1 MRAESSRE
9 SKTMPDEGDAAVSDP
24 RFPRI
29 GIVSKPRLDG
39 VSDELAA
46 VVERLEAAGSEVTF
60 DTEAAELFD
69 GAELPSLPREQL
81 AAVVDLLI
89 VLGGDGTLLSVATAA
104 AEARVPVFGVNY
116 GGMGFITPTPR
127 ASLMEAIEK
136 LLDGR
141 TRTSRRHLLR
151 AQVLDRDDRL
161 RLRRDVL
168 NDAVLNKTDLARIV
182 ELTVHVDGE
191 LVSSFRADGLIVC
204 TATGSTAYSLAA
216 GGPIVMPEIDAV
228 VLTPICPHTLTNRP
242 LALPGAAVVEIRQRA
257 SDQEVYLSLDG
268 QQGVELAAGDRV
280 HIQRS
285 PEVLELLQPVPTSY
299 FEVLRAKLNWGSQ

>member
-1 MRAESSRE
+1 MAV
-9 SKTMPDEGDAAVSDP
+9 EGDSSMTDP

-29 GIVSKPRLDG
+29 GVVSKPRLEG
-39 VSDELAA
+39 VSDELSA
-46 VVERLEAAGSEVTF
+46 VVDRLTAAGSEVRF
-60 DTEAAELFD
+60 DTAAAELLD
-69 GAELPSLPREQL
+69 GHDLPSLPREQL
-81 AAVVDLLI
+81 ASGVDLLI

-104 AEARVPVFGVNY
+104 AAAHVPVFGVNY

-127 ASLMEAIEK
+127 SSLMESIEK

-151 AQVLDRDDRL
+151 AQVLDGNDQL
-161 RLRRDVL
+161 RMRRDVL

-182 ELTVHVDGE
+182 ELTVNVDGE

-216 GGPIVMPEIDAV
+216 GGPIVMPEIDAI

-242 LALPGAAVVEIRQRA
+242 LALPGDAVVEVRQRA
-257 SDQEVYLSLDG
+257 TGQEIFLSLDG
-268 QQGVELAAGDRV
+268 QQGVELGGEDTIR
-280 HIQRS
+280 IRRS
-285 PEVLELLQPVPTSY
+285 PDTLELLQPIPTSY
-299 FEVLRAKLNWGSQ
+299 FEVLRAKLNWGSR